1 MLSNRSR
8 ISSPASEN
16 ASRIAEKREGDFLPF
31 DDGAGDCGT
40 GDSQMTTVSV
50 DGAAG
55 VETTGEVVLCG
66 GIVNVE
72 AVGSA
77 AGAFEDSSGI
87 GMARSA

>member
-1 MLSNRSR
+1 
-8 ISSPASEN
+8 
-16 ASRIAEKREGDFLPF
+16 
-31 DDGAGDCGT
+31 
-40 GDSQMTTVSV
+40 MTTVSV

-72 AVGSA
+72 ALGSA
-77 AGAFEDSSGI
+77 AGACEGSSGI